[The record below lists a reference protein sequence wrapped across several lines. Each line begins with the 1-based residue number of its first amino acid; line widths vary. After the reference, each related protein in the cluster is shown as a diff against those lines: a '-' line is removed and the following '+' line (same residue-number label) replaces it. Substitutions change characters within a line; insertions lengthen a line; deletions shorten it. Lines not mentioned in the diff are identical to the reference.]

1 MSTQK
6 LSETSLAVISQN
18 LSGYGELP
26 CLMLRHKFWVLSN
39 IYGEAFCEN
48 NKSILTINYF
58 CKMLHHRSM
67 AGSTTFTLHKS

>member
-48 NKSILTINYF
+48 N
-58 CKMLHHRSM
+58 
-67 AGSTTFTLHKS
+67 